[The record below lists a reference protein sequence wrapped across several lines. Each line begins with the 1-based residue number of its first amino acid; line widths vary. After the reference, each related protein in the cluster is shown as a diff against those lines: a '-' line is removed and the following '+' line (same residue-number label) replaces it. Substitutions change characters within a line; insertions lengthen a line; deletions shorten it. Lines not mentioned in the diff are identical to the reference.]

1 MKKSFQWLFL
11 ALILF
16 TFLFLLEN
24 FFFPLPKINQNL
36 SKIEKLTPK
45 TEIKTEP
52 QVFAP
57 PPLKIEA
64 KKEGFL
70 TQKGIIIW
78 TNIFR
83 KDFGKKPLK
92 ESEILDQ
99 SAKLKLEDMFEN
111 QYFAHISP
119 EGIELKDLMK
129 DVNYEFIVIGENLA
143 MGNFENNKELVSA
156 WMESEG
162 HRENILN
169 EKFQEI
175 GVAVKK
181 GNFEGKE
188 VWIAVCH
195 FGKPLSACPLPDEN
209 LKKKI
214 ENNETKLKEIEKELL
229 FLKEEIEKKV
239 PKWMVKE
246 KIKEYNDLVN
256 EYNLLLKETQNLISE
271 YNQQVKSF
279 NNCLSQ

>member
-11 ALILF
+11 VFILF
-16 TFLFLLEN
+16 AFLFLLEN
-24 FFFPLPKINQNL
+24 FFFPLPRINQNL

-83 KDFGKKPLK
+83 KDFGLKPLK

-99 SAKLKLEDMFEN
+99 SAKLKLEDMFNN

-143 MGNFENNKELVSA
+143 MGNFENDKELVSA

-188 VWIAVCH
+188 VWIAVQH

-214 ENNETKLKEIEKELL
+214 ENNETELKEIEEELL
-229 FLKEEIEKKV
+229 SLKEEIEKKV

-256 EYNLLLKETQNLISE
+256 KYNFLLKETQNLISE
-271 YNQQVKSF
+271 YNKQVELF
-279 NNCLSQ
+279 NQCVLQ

>member
-11 ALILF
+11 VFILF
-16 TFLFLLEN
+16 AFLFLLEN

-45 TEIKTEP
+45 TKIKIES

-83 KDFGKKPLK
+83 KDFGLKPLK

-99 SAKLKLEDMFEN
+99 SAKLKLEDMFNN

-143 MGNFENNKELVSA
+143 MGNFENDKELVNS

-175 GVAVKK
+175 GVAVKR
-181 GNFEGKE
+181 GNLEGKE
-188 VWIAVCH
+188 VWIAVQH

-229 FLKEEIEKKV
+229 SLKEEIEKKV

-256 EYNLLLKETQNLISE
+256 KYNFLLKETQNLISE